1 MAFNHQFNDAHK
13 PTPDQLFG
21 SADVV
26 MVPKHRSAADI
37 DTQALFRNYLP
48 AIQARYRLCAE
59 TDWWQL
65 YKPPSQLEGCPT
77 VK

>member
-1 MAFNHQFNDAHK
+1 MAFDHQFNDAHK
-13 PTPDQLFG
+13 PTPEQLFG
-21 SADVV
+21 SADIV
-26 MVPKHRSAADI
+26 MVPKHPSAADI

-65 YKPPSQLEGCPT
+65 YKPPLHLEGCPS

>member
-13 PTPDQLFG
+13 PAPDQLFG

-26 MVPKHRSAADI
+26 MVPKHPSASEI
-37 DTQALFRNYLP
+37 DAPALFRNYLP

-59 TDWWQL
+59 TEWWQL
-65 YKPPSQLEGCPT
+65 YKPPAHLEGCPS